1 MLMELQ
7 NIHIQ
12 VSIDGDEVA
21 CKEEDFSV
29 LAKVTTYCLAWKN
42 EVLEEEDL
50 EAQIVHVVRQYRE
63 HNDLDYS
70 HPVEVGVWFTTPQP
84 DAVEIQWEPL
94 LNTQP
99 DLRVIQGGKDD

>member
-1 MLMELQ
+1 MELQ

-29 LAKVTTYCLAWKN
+29 LSKVTTYCLAWKN
-42 EVLEEEDL
+42 EILEEENL
-50 EAQIVHVVRQYRE
+50 EAQLVNVIRTYRE
-63 HNDLDYS
+63 HNNLDHS

>member
-1 MLMELQ
+1 MEIA

-12 VSIDGDEVA
+12 VSVNAEEVA
-21 CKEEDFSV
+21 CREDDFTILSQ
-29 LAKVTTYCLAWKN
+29 VTQYCLAWKN
-42 EVLEEEDL
+42 EVLEEPDL

-63 HNDLDYS
+63 HNDLDHS

-99 DLRVIQGGKDD
+99 DLRVIQGGKDG

>member
-12 VSIDGDEVA
+12 VSIDSDEVA
-21 CKEEDFSV
+21 CKEEDFGV

-50 EAQIVHVVRQYRE
+50 EAQLVHVIRTYRE
-63 HNDLDYS
+63 HNQFRSFSSSRSWCLVYNTTTRCCRNT
-70 HPVEVGVWFTTPQP
+70 VGTIVKHTT
-84 DAVEIQWEPL
+84 
-94 LNTQP
+94 
-99 DLRVIQGGKDD
+99 

>member
-1 MLMELQ
+1 MELQ

-12 VSIDGDEVA
+12 VSIDSDEVA
-21 CKEEDFSV
+21 CKEEDFDV
-29 LAKVTTYCLAWKN
+29 LSKVTTYCLAWKN
-42 EVLEEEDL
+42 EILEEEDL
-50 EAQIVHVVRQYRE
+50 EAQLVNVIRTYRE

-84 DAVEIQWEPL
+84 DAVEIQWDPI

-99 DLRVIQGGKDD
+99 ELRVIQGGKDD